1 MANCTDDPAEISNR
15 PQLKRRRS
23 VKRFVANA
31 TRPEEDIGKSFPN
44 LLYTSAVCHNLV
56 WRCRSCLARRTR
68 FAYGGLSSHI
78 AARASPWE
86 DEHMRRTELEINQ
99 QDMWRMLVFEQRMTL
114 TLAVEMLLRCQLSP
128 EQILIKTATALE
140 GSYYDS

>member
-1 MANCTDDPAEISNR
+1 
-15 PQLKRRRS
+15 
-23 VKRFVANA
+23 
-31 TRPEEDIGKSFPN
+31 
-44 LLYTSAVCHNLV
+44 
-56 WRCRSCLARRTR
+56 
-68 FAYGGLSSHI
+68 
-78 AARASPWE
+78 
-86 DEHMRRTELEINQ
+86 MRRTELEINQ